1 MASANEQAS
10 KSPLTEG
17 QVLDGYRIA
26 RRLGE
31 GGMGVVYEGVHEQ
44 RNERVAIKIL
54 HAEIAKHRE
63 VTLRFIN
70 EARAVEIIN
79 HPGLV
84 RTIAMGQLGAAPYI
98 IMEYL
103 DGSSLSG
110 YLREH
115 GGRMPLAD
123 ALDVARQVADALAAS
138 HDKGIVHRD
147 LKPDNV
153 MLLQGKSDASRFIAK
168 VFDFGIAKLPPE
180 LMSTELTVLRT
191 QSGQLLGTPNYMA
204 PEQCMSGKPITDK
217 VDVYALGTMLFRC
230 LAGRTPFVT
239 SARGDAGLM
248 HLCAQQIAEPPP
260 PIRQIAPEVPES
272 VETLLARMLA
282 KEAPERPSMKEMS
295 RELAALLGSREVKEA
310 ARVSGDEMPTVSAPI
325 GGSSPSLRSMPS
337 TPPVTWGSTARVTP
351 APNSSRRR
359 ILYVAASLFGLAWFV
374 LWVLW
379 ALGKL

>member
-1 MASANEQAS
+1 MASANEQPS
-10 KSPLTEG
+10 KSPLQEG
-17 QVLDGYRIA
+17 QVIDGHRIV
-26 RRLGE
+26 RKLGE

-44 RNERVAIKIL
+44 TGERVAIKLL
-54 HAEIAKHRE
+54 HSEIAKHRE
-63 VTLRFIN
+63 VTLRFVN
-70 EARAVEIIN
+70 EARAVNIIR

-84 RTIAMGQLGAAPYI
+84 RTVSTGQLDGVPYL
-98 IMEYL
+98 IMEFL
-103 DGSSLSG
+103 DGSSLSA

-115 GGRMPLAD
+115 GGRLPLID
-123 ALDVARQVADALAAS
+123 TLDVVRQVADALAAS

-153 MLLQGKSDASRFIAK
+153 MLLARKEPGDSRFVAK

-204 PEQCMSGKPITDK
+204 PEQCMSGRPITDK
-217 VDVYALGTMLFRC
+217 VDVYALGTLMFRC

-260 PIRQIAPEVPES
+260 PLRVIAPEMPES
-272 VETLLARMLA
+272 VEALLARTLA
-282 KEAPERPSMKEMS
+282 KEPAERPGMKQLS
-295 RELAALLGSREVKEA
+295 RELATLLASRDVRDS
-310 ARVSGDEMPTVSAPI
+310 ARLSGDEMPTVSAPV
-325 GGSSPSLRSMPS
+325 GSTPSLRSVPSLPTTPS
-337 TPPVTWGSTARVTP
+337 TWGNTARV
-351 APNSSRRR
+351 APPSPRRR

-379 ALGKL
+379 AIGKI